1 MKMYQIEPND
11 WELGWCV
18 MTNSPEEALQ
28 YLKNHL
34 KKDADEEMNGEYAEH
49 FTTDRE
55 LFEEWENAT
64 VSNLPGK
71 YYIKEYDEGEIM
83 EYENS

>member
-18 MTNSPEEALQ
+18 MANSPEDALQ
-28 YLKNHL
+28 YLKDHL
-34 KKDADEEMNGEYAEH
+34 KKDADKEANDEYAEH
-49 FTTDRE
+49 FTTDRD
-55 LFEEWENAT
+55 LFEEWKNAT
-64 VSNLPGK
+64 LDNLPNQ
-71 YYIKEYDEGEIM
+71 YSIKEYNEGEMM